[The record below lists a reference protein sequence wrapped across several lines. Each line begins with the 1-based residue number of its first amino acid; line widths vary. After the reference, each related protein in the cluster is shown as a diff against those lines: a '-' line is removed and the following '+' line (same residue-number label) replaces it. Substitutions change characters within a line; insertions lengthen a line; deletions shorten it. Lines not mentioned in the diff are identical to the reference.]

1 MKKMLVLPIII
12 GSVILL
18 SGCGEKK
25 ELPSDDK
32 KDEQVKTIQYECAR
46 NETLTVLNNRL
57 KTGENPKENA
67 GDQDVAMN
75 MSLARRY
82 EFNES
87 GDKLLSYYDI
97 STYEYV
103 FDYDMDTQKKY
114 FLSSCDKMDKATYK
128 SCDVTVE
135 GNKIIVVDEVD
146 LTSEMAN
153 LYLVSLTLESIK
165 NNYAESTYVCK

>member
-32 KDEQVKTIQYECAR
+32 KDEQVKTIQYECVR

-67 GDQDVAMN
+67 GDQDVAVN

-82 EFNES
+82 EFNEL
-87 GDKLLSYYDI
+87 GDKLLAYYDI

-103 FDYDMDTQKKY
+103 FDYDMDTQKNI
-114 FLSSCDKMDKATYK
+114 F
-128 SCDVTVE
+128 
-135 GNKIIVVDEVD
+135 
-146 LTSEMAN
+146 
-153 LYLVSLTLESIK
+153 
-165 NNYAESTYVCK
+165 

>member
-25 ELPSDDK
+25 KLPSDDK

-87 GDKLLSYYDI
+87 GDKLLAYYDI

-103 FDYDMDTQKKY
+103 FDYDMDTQKNI
-114 FLSSCDKMDKATYK
+114 F
-128 SCDVTVE
+128 
-135 GNKIIVVDEVD
+135 
-146 LTSEMAN
+146 
-153 LYLVSLTLESIK
+153 
-165 NNYAESTYVCK
+165 